1 LALLQPGLDWLERET
16 GKPVLGVLPYLH
28 GLQLEAEDAVPRER
42 VHKADARLHVVVP
55 VLPRISNHTDFDALR
70 AHPQVTLQF
79 VGPAE
84 TPPACDLIILPGS
97 KSTRA
102 DLAWLR
108 THRWDR
114 AIEKHLRYGGKLIGM
129 CGGLQMLGH
138 AVHDPLGIEGE
149 AGSSVALGLLDLETT
164 LQAHKQLHNVEGVLT
179 LDAARVRG
187 YEIHS
192 GVSHGAAMHAPA
204 CKLDGGRLDG
214 ARSDDDQIIG
224 SYLHGLFDH
233 PEALHALLR
242 WAGLHD
248 AKALDMHAL
257 REASI
262 ERLADAVEQH
272 LDTATLDTLLGVTR
286 CEP

>member
-1 LALLQPGLDWLERET
+1 
-16 GKPVLGVLPYLH
+16 
-28 GLQLEAEDAVPRER
+28 
-42 VHKADARLHVVVP
+42 
-55 VLPRISNHTDFDALR
+55 
-70 AHPQVTLQF
+70 
-79 VGPAE
+79 
-84 TPPACDLIILPGS
+84 
-97 KSTRA
+97 
-102 DLAWLR
+102 
-108 THRWDR
+108 
-114 AIEKHLRYGGKLIGM
+114 
-129 CGGLQMLGH
+129 
-138 AVHDPLGIEGE
+138 
-149 AGSSVALGLLDLETT
+149 
-164 LQAHKQLHNVEGVLT
+164 
-179 LDAARVRG
+179 
-187 YEIHS
+187 
-192 GVSHGAAMHAPA
+192 MHAPA
-204 CKLDGGRLDG
+204 CKLDDGRLDG